1 MAHLP
6 QVGAPDPELKNSP
19 VIDEFE
25 EEDEEAGLRELEFE
39 QGACYFN
46 GVSYPLGSYVQSGSE
61 VLQCTGGGVWTRK
74 AERDGP
80 PG

>member
-25 EEDEEAGLRELEFE
+25 EEDEEAGSRELEFE